1 MIYFFRIYFQDGDFQ
16 DFDTR
21 WGQIFIGTSE
31 VPPENVFEGLYRN
44 ISQGS
49 KQLQTVFAM
58 YNQELS
64 RDRLPSKLS
73 TVEENDKTT
82 Y

>member
-49 KQLQTVFAM
+49 KQLQTVFA
-58 YNQELS
+58 NVQPRIGVEIACF
-64 RDRLPSKLS
+64 KLS
-73 TVEENDKTT
+73 TIEENGKTT